1 MLASWHLSPAMQ
13 LFEEKAEGT
22 VNESQHCLEWAPIQ
36 FEPERRWEW
45 IIISHLKDSK
55 WGQVSF
61 LNLYAWIAEASHVV
75 GVQYNKTLRHVVYK
89 HWGGDWR
96 WYETKALWY
105 RMRLS
110 TYSFLQSSNL

>member
-1 MLASWHLSPAMQ
+1 MQ
-13 LFEEKAEGT
+13 LFEKKAEGT
-22 VNESQHCLEWAPIQ
+22 VIESQHCPEWAPIQ

-45 IIISHLKDSK
+45 IIISHPKDSK

-61 LNLYAWIAEASHVV
+61 FNLYAWNVEVGHVV

-89 HWGGDWR
+89 HWGGEWR
-96 WYETKALWY
+96 WYETKDF
-105 RMRLS
+105 RLEYDTTQDETVS